1 MPSIIMVVTYR
12 VPSIFTCLANAFEAF
27 HQLSLIKLDMRK
39 AGEEE
44 DWKKKTRDR
53 GGWKRLSDEAVKK
66 LRAAPVSFQFGAI
79 FLTRASLTRTSW
91 ARPTATRCQFG
102 ARQFGAFSQFGAC
115 QSDARQFDAF

>member
-1 MPSIIMVVTYR
+1 MPVIMIVLQLGPTYQ
-12 VPSIFTCLANAFEAF
+12 T
-27 HQLSLIKLDMRK
+27 
-39 AGEEE
+39 
-44 DWKKKTRDR
+44 
-53 GGWKRLSDEAVKK
+53 
-66 LRAAPVSFQFGAI
+66 VSFQFGAI